1 LKAQKVEN
9 MNNLFL
15 LMRKR
20 KRKRKGKIKM
30 RKSGKLKENGD

>member
-15 LMRKR
+15 LMRKK